1 MLGIGAALICLVQAA
16 PGPSPSPSAT
26 SSPSP
31 AGSPQAEAPRRL
43 RLDID
48 KHVEDVMQSRDDGTP
63 RFRESVDVL
72 GRPPDVVLEEQLRE
86 FDLECGPGIGPPTH
100 VESREFRPHSAP
112 FMDWSAL
119 AKYLAGVVS
128 QPGPPRYFLYSIQRP
143 GGLEYLLR
151 EGRLTLAP
159 GQQPIPEL
167 QLVGNF
173 PDLASA
179 VRGFQRMER
188 GFGDPQRTDSTDP
201 APPWSSAPCR
211 FRPRR

>member
-1 MLGIGAALICLVQAA
+1 MWRCAALLLLVQAV
-16 PGPSPSPSAT
+16 PSPSPSPSA
-26 SSPSP
+26 SPP
-31 AGSPQAEAPRRL
+31 PPGVPRRL
-43 RLDID
+43 RLDIE
-48 KHVEDVMQSRDDGTP
+48 KHVDSVMQDHGGTP
-63 RFRESVDVL
+63 RFEESLEVL

-100 VESREFRPHSAP
+100 VESREFRPHVAP

-128 QPGPPRYFLYSIQRP
+128 KPGPPRYFLYSIQRP

-151 EGRLTLAP
+151 EGALTLAP
-159 GQQPIPEL
+159 GQQPVTALEF
-167 QLVGNF
+167 VGSF

-188 GFGDPQRTDSTDP
+188 GFADPARGDATDP

>member
-1 MLGIGAALICLVQAA
+1 MSS
-16 PGPSPSPSAT
+16 PSPSPT
-26 SSPSP
+26 PEP
-31 AGSPQAEAPRRL
+31 APLTPRRL
-43 RLDID
+43 RLDVER
-48 KHVEDVMQSRDDGTP
+48 HVESVMQSRDDGTP
-63 RFRESVDVL
+63 RFQESVDVL

-100 VESREFRPHSAP
+100 VESREARPHPAP

-143 GGLEYLLR
+143 GGVEYLLR

-159 GQQPIPEL
+159 GQQPITAL
-167 QLVGNF
+167 QLVGSF

-188 GFGDPQRTDSTDP
+188 GFGDPQRADAAEP
-201 APPWSSAPCR
+201 APPWSTAPCR
-211 FRPRR
+211 FRPRKP